1 MRNLITLAVVSIAV
15 LLVVTA
21 SASATTMAQWATSP
35 ITIGDKTFTLI
46 SSDWAPDKV
55 VQVATY
61 GNVYELSFVGGSDII
76 LSNVT
81 KTIEYNVTIIDDSLT
96 GEWEPGVYDFD
107 QVQGTSDLDVQP
119 PSIFTWNGT
128 FDDSS
133 DFTDPFVTFGVND
146 GLWGPLPVPG
156 MARDFWVREEVVV
169 TGTVILNSL
178 TRYFYQ
184 AVHPVPTQST
194 TWGNIKALYE

>member
-1 MRNLITLAVVSIAV
+1 MRNLITLALVSIAAF
-15 LLVVTA
+15 LALEPPA
-21 SASATTMAQWATSP
+21 SAITMAQWATSP

-55 VQVATY
+55 VEVATY
-61 GNVYELSFVGGSDII
+61 GTVYELGFVGGSDII
-76 LSNVT
+76 LSDVT
-81 KTIEYNVTIIDDSLT
+81 KTIEYNVTIIDDPT
-96 GEWEPGVYDFD
+96 TPEYDPGVYDFD
-107 QVQGTSDLDVQP
+107 RVQGTSDLDV
-119 PSIFTWNGT
+119 PSPCTFTWTGT

-146 GLWGPLPVPG
+146 GFWGPLPVPG

-184 AVHPVPTQST
+184 AVHPVPTEST
-194 TWGNIKALYE
+194 TWGDVKALYE